1 MSAMMPRLLFA
12 LPAGRSD
19 RPCDLTGDLSM
30 RDRFRGVTAASK
42 RAWAV
47 VSAACLLSLGGPAMA
62 IEEPAFERTTVDGAN
77 EVRRYAPMIVAETW
91 VEGDLSD
98 GSNDGF
104 RVIARYIFGAN
115 RSRAGEGSERIAMTA
130 PVTMDLPATRPAES
144 SQTTPAESGAQAA
157 ASEARWRMHF
167 VMPSKYTMAT
177 LPEPTDPRVILRE
190 VPAQQIA
197 ARTFSGFVTNARVAS
212 ETEALQA
219 WMRARGL
226 QAAGPA
232 QLARYNPPWS
242 IPFLR
247 RNEILIPLR

>member
-1 MSAMMPRLLFA
+1 MTSTFVFLGCNLRRRVALGRPPSVLALAAVALCGLLTSA
-12 LPAGRSD
+12 S
-19 RPCDLTGDLSM
+19 
-30 RDRFRGVTAASK
+30 
-42 RAWAV
+42 
-47 VSAACLLSLGGPAMA
+47 AMA
-62 IEEPAFERTTVDGAN
+62 IEEPAFERTTVEGAN

-91 VEGDLSD
+91 VAGDLSD

-130 PVTMDLPATRPAES
+130 PVTMEARSERIAMTAPVTMELPVAR
-144 SQTTPAESGAQAA
+144 SGDAQGEVGAA
-157 ASEARWRMHF
+157 AAAGEGRWRMHF
-167 VMPSKYTMAT
+167 VMPSRYTMAT
-177 LPEPTDPRVILRE
+177 LPEPIDPRVVLRE
-190 VPAQQIA
+190 VPAQQNA

-212 ETEALQA
+212 EIEALRA
-219 WMRARGL
+219 WMSARGL

>member
-1 MSAMMPRLLFA
+1 
-12 LPAGRSD
+12 
-19 RPCDLTGDLSM
+19 
-30 RDRFRGVTAASK
+30 
-42 RAWAV
+42 
-47 VSAACLLSLGGPAMA
+47 MA

-130 PVTMDLPATRPAES
+130 PVTMEARSERIAMTAPVTMDLPATRPAES
-144 SQTTPAESGAQAA
+144 SQATPVESGAQAA
-157 ASEARWRMHF
+157 PREGRWRMHF

-177 LPEPTDPRVILRE
+177 LPEPTDPRVVLRE
-190 VPAQQIA
+190 VPAQKIA

-219 WMRARGL
+219 WISARGL